1 MVRMVELIER
11 DYHEARE
18 AGRLGEWG
26 AMPLLDSEE
35 LVVVSKDRLES
46 YIARLDYVE
55 NELCRRHVDEAL
67 EEMKAQGIMFLT
79 PEDLEDEEAAHGEKS
94 ERVRRKRKNKSGT
107 RAQRMSLVDML
118 RSLFA
123 RRTKQV
129 G

>member
-1 MVRMVELIER
+1 MVELIER

-18 AGRLGEWG
+18 AGRLSEWG

-35 LVVVSKDRLES
+35 LVVVSRERLALYVDRLE
-46 YIARLDYVE
+46 LVE

-67 EEMKAQGIMFLT
+67 EQMKAQGIRFLT
-79 PEDLEDEEAAHGEKS
+79 PEDLEDEEASHGEMS
-94 ERVRRKRKNKSGT
+94 ERVPRKRKIESGT
-107 RAQRMSLVDML
+107 RAQRISPVDML

>member
-11 DYHEARE
+11 DYDEARE
-18 AGRLGEWG
+18 AGRLSEWG
-26 AMPLLDSEE
+26 AMPLLESEE
-35 LVVVSKDRLES
+35 LVVVSKDKLEL

-55 NELCRRHVDEAL
+55 NELCRRDVDEAL
-67 EEMKAQGIMFLT
+67 EQMEAQGIRFLT
-79 PEDLEDEEAAHGEKS
+79 PEDLEDEEASHGEKS
-94 ERVRRKRKNKSGT
+94 ERVPRKRRNKSGT
-107 RAQRMSLVDML
+107 RAQRMSLVDLL